1 MTAIPPIALR
11 ATLCAALLAS
21 APAALADT
29 ATLTISGRV
38 LPGTCTLTAAPI
50 ALDPVKA
57 SDLTPGAD
65 SQIKS
70 GALEFIGCVGVTKA
84 VLSFAGTPADGDA
97 TRWKNTEA
105 TDPASGVSISLLSG
119 TTGSNYLK
127 DGDTG
132 IEVPVTGTTAR
143 YDLRAAYY
151 LPTAAVP
158 EAGGVST
165 EIVVTADY
173 Q

>member
-1 MTAIPPIALR
+1 MNLFNCI
-11 ATLCAALLAS
+11 TLCTALLVT
-21 APAALADT
+21 PQLALADT

-38 LPGTCTLTAAPI
+38 LPGTCTLVDTSI

-65 SQIKS
+65 SQIKP
-70 GALEFIGCVGVTKA
+70 GALAFNGCVGVSKA
-84 VLSFAGTPADGDA
+84 VLSFAGTAADGDA
-97 TRWKNTEA
+97 ERWKNTAA
-105 TDPASGVSISLLSG
+105 TDPASGVSISLLAG
-119 TTGSNYLK
+119 TTGNTYLK

-132 IEVPVTGTTAR
+132 IDVPVTGATAR

-151 LPTAAVP
+151 AP
-158 EAGGVST
+158 AGAPLRAGEVST

-173 Q
+173 E

>member
-1 MTAIPPIALR
+1 MNLFNR
-11 ATLCAALLAS
+11 LTLCTALLAV
-21 APAALADT
+21 APLAMSDS

-38 LPGTCTLTAAPI
+38 LPGTCTLTDARI
-50 ALDPVKA
+50 DLDPVKA
-57 SDLTPGAD
+57 SDLTPGTD
-65 SQIKS
+65 SQIKA
-70 GALEFIGCVGVTKA
+70 GALEFNGCVGVSKA
-84 VLSFAGTPADGDA
+84 VLSFAGTAADGDA

-105 TDPASGVSISLLSG
+105 TDPAGGVSISLLSG
-119 TTGSNYLK
+119 TTGSTYLK

-132 IEVPVTGTTAR
+132 IDVPVTGTSAR

-151 LPTAAVP
+151 LPPAGVP

-173 Q
+173 E